1 MEVAEPRGFDG
12 ADPLSRAAAGRA
24 RVVVVHHWDADGIAS
39 AAMAVEEVRR
49 ASPGAEVVNTSPTI
63 GRWRLDAGEIASLRA
78 WGPDLLVIVDLAL
91 QGEDLR
97 ALLDGLGAP
106 AVMIDHHRAEPP
118 ADGRVEYHNP
128 VADGGAEH
136 ESPSTSWVIRRLL
149 GRPRDLLAVLGVFG
163 DRGRNVV
170 HEPVW
175 PELEAYLGEAGLTE
189 DEMHHL
195 VDLVDS
201 SAKRN
206 DVAGVERAVGILLG
220 GHRSPRSLL
229 EVRGWKEA
237 EEEVRRVLLDQLEE
251 GPERVSGE
259 VLVKSIDTP
268 YLVISTAA
276 RRLLRS
282 TAHPVV
288 IVANEGYSPEEV
300 QIYVRSDGTLDLAP
314 LIPELRSRGYSAGG
328 KGEVVGVIVPNAR
341 AGAEIERIIEF
352 VERSRLEEGGC

>member
-1 MEVAEPRGFDG
+1 METPGPRGPDG
-12 ADPLSRAAAGRA
+12 ANPLSSAAAGKT
-24 RVVVVHHWDADGIAS
+24 RVAVVHHWDADGIAS

-49 ASPGAEVVNTSPTI
+49 ASPGAEVVNRSPTI
-63 GRWRLDAGEIASLRA
+63 GRWRLDEGEIASLRA
-78 WGPDLLVIVDLAL
+78 WGPELLVIVDLAL

-106 AVMIDHHRAEPP
+106 AVMIDHHRVEPP
-118 ADGRVEYHNP
+118 ADGRVVYHNP
-128 VADGGAEH
+128 VANGGAEH
-136 ESPSTSWVIRRLL
+136 ESPSTSWVMRRLL
-149 GRPRDLLAVLGVFG
+149 GRPKDLLAILGVFG
-163 DRGRNVV
+163 DRGRNAVD
-170 HEPVW
+170 EPIW
-175 PELEAYLGEAGLTE
+175 PELEGYLEDAGLTE
-189 DEMHHL
+189 DEMHML

-206 DVAGVERAVGILLG
+206 DVAGVDRAVSILLS
-220 GHRSPRSLL
+220 GHLSPRSLL
-229 EVRGWKEA
+229 EVREWQEA
-237 EEEVRRVLLDQLEE
+237 EDEVRRVLLAQLEE

-288 IVANEGYSPEEV
+288 LVANNGYSPEEV
-300 QIYVRSDGTLDLAP
+300 QIYVRSDGSLDLAP
-314 LIPELRSRGYSAGG
+314 LIPELRSKGYSAGG

-341 AGAEIERIIEF
+341 ASAEIERIIEY
-352 VERSRLEEGGC
+352 VARNTLDGGGY